1 MKISYRHIHFFA
13 LILALALLN
22 SCASRQTAATLND
35 VETYIHARPDSAL
48 ATIRAI
54 DTTTLTSRSLRAH
67 YALLHA
73 MALDKNWIDTTDV
86 NVVMPAVRYY
96 DRHPSGDHRA
106 KAWYY
111 LGRIQYNGNHYNDA
125 ILSFTHARE
134 YAKQS
139 LDARFKALICQA
151 MGDTYG
157 SAYLTEEAYTHSEL
171 AYKYALESGDSIL
184 ANASLFRMAVGL
196 NNLNQ
201 VSAADSLF
209 RVLLDRRDLINPQT
223 IPSVLADY
231 ALLRINKYSDYTGG
245 VTLFEETLALGKG
258 LPSVNHWCAYAFA
271 LAETG
276 NPKKAESLFL
286 QLQKTPAAET
296 YSYKVWWSRYLA
308 KRKDYEPAY
317 TLISESSDIQTEK
330 TMEILR
336 QSVVKA
342 QRDLLSL
349 EKTRSEE
356 SRRLTVWIAVLS
368 VVILALAVIAGY
380 LLLRRKQERDREKSI
395 ILAQENASL
404 QEAVT
409 SLSDKVTEMNV
420 QRSQLQREY
429 TLHLQTSFRE
439 WSQLYKAFFHPG
451 SKGIIDVRDNVYFEA
466 TKAMARLSGDAE
478 GQKMLERRL
487 NELFDDV
494 MTHYRADYPD
504 CSETDYHFVS
514 FVFAG
519 FEASVLKAA
528 FQIPSLAATY
538 ERKSRLKDSITRSSS
553 PHKEHYLRFFK

>member
-1 MKISYRHIHFFA
+1 
-13 LILALALLN
+13 
-22 SCASRQTAATLND
+22 
-35 VETYIHARPDSAL
+35 
-48 ATIRAI
+48 
-54 DTTTLTSRSLRAH
+54 
-67 YALLHA
+67 
-73 MALDKNWIDTTDV
+73 
-86 NVVMPAVRYY
+86 
-96 DRHPSGDHRA
+96 
-106 KAWYY
+106 
-111 LGRIQYNGNHYNDA
+111 
-125 ILSFTHARE
+125 
-134 YAKQS
+134 
-139 LDARFKALICQA
+139 
-151 MGDTYG
+151 
-157 SAYLTEEAYTHSEL
+157 
-171 AYKYALESGDSIL
+171 
-184 ANASLFRMAVGL
+184 
-196 NNLNQ
+196 
-201 VSAADSLF
+201 
-209 RVLLDRRDLINPQT
+209 
-223 IPSVLADY
+223 
-231 ALLRINKYSDYTGG
+231 
-245 VTLFEETLALGKG
+245 
-258 LPSVNHWCAYAFA
+258 
-271 LAETG
+271 
-276 NPKKAESLFL
+276 
-286 QLQKTPAAET
+286 
-296 YSYKVWWSRYLA
+296 
-308 KRKDYEPAY
+308 
-317 TLISESSDIQTEK
+317 
-330 TMEILR
+330 MEILR

-429 TLHLQTSFRE
+429 SLHLQTSFRE